1 MVERHGTLSVMYRSS
16 YIECMH
22 DTVHR
27 PPDAQGL
34 FALASEQAGYFT
46 STQAHEHG
54 YSTQLVGH
62 HVAGGRFQR
71 IRRGIY
77 RLRDYPSS
85 PREEVMAAWLAA
97 GKDSAVVSHESALEL
112 LGLSDVVPATIHVL
126 IPRDRR
132 WVYPLWG
139 VTVHTT
145 THALAPEE
153 IVTRQGMRLTAPIR
167 TILDVAE
174 SGTAPEQVILAA
186 EQARARGLLVAPQ
199 LRQAAQQRDRR
210 VRELIDRAL
219 GDVA

>member
-1 MVERHGTLSVMYRSS
+1 MCWSRATG
-16 YIECMH
+16 
-22 DTVHR
+22 
-27 PPDAQGL
+27 
-34 FALASEQAGYFT
+34 AG
-46 STQAHEHG
+46 STRCG
-54 YSTQLVGH
+54 
-62 HVAGGRFQR
+62 
-71 IRRGIY
+71 
-77 RLRDYPSS
+77 
-85 PREEVMAAWLAA
+85 
-97 GKDSAVVSHESALEL
+97 
-112 LGLSDVVPATIHVL
+112 
-126 IPRDRR
+126 
-132 WVYPLWG
+132 G